1 MNSIEESV
9 AIPVSV
15 GFILGCVDIGVGL
28 AVSTSASHTSGY
40 QLFVIDPTSTYS
52 DHDSLWWV
60 AERCCWWSWWLLV
73 ILMALPLSL
82 AVTLV

>member
-1 MNSIEESV
+1 MNSIEES

-28 AVSTSASHTSGY
+28 GVSTSASYTSEY
-40 QLFVIDPTSTYS
+40 QLFVIDPTFTYS

-60 AERCCWWSWWLLV
+60 AQWCCWWSWWLLA
-73 ILMALPLSL
+73 ILMAVTLTL